1 MLLGER
7 PVVRPVECLHIDRAG
22 IPVILHHISRR
33 HLHGLHLA
41 PDIYIEADGAFQKQD
56 LDTFALTVS
65 LVVECSSIDF
75 QACVAGIYYERMLRV
90 RRDMCIDLSVDE
102 HFTFIALET

>member
-7 PVVRPVECLHIDRAG
+7 PVVRPVERLHIDRAG

-41 PDIYIEADGAFQKQD
+41 PDIYIEADRAFQKQD
-56 LDTFALTVS
+56 LDTRHVSALNAEIGAREVS
-65 LVVECSSIDF
+65 INPLSSHW
-75 QACVAGIYYERMLRV
+75 EEEMTR
-90 RRDMCIDLSVDE
+90 
-102 HFTFIALET
+102 IADALDPQTTPRQ